1 MAVLSMSKQEFG
13 RLEAL
18 LRVQSGRLRVSD
30 ACVLIGLQRRQVFR
44 LLRGLKQ
51 DGATSLLSK
60 RRGKPSN
67 HRLPAEV
74 RTLALSIVRERYS
87 DFGPSLAA
95 EKLAEHHGCSVSR
108 ETLRGWMIA
117 DGLWQDRRHRLP
129 SPHQPRRRRDCL
141 GELVQ
146 IDGSEHAWFEDRGP
160 PCTLLAFV
168 DDATSRLMQL
178 RFVASELAFDYFRTT
193 RTYVEEHGKP
203 VAFYSD
209 KHGIFRVNS
218 KDAAGGDGVTQF
230 GRALLALNID
240 IICANSPQA
249 KGRIERAFGTLQD
262 RMVKELRLAE
272 VSSMAAAN
280 AWLPGFIT
288 AYNTRFGRDPANAKN
303 LHRPLA
309 QTDDL
314 DEILAWREERTVTRN
329 LTLHYDR
336 MMLLLD
342 PTSLA
347 RGLVRKKV
355 EVVNY
360 PDGRFAVQFNGT
372 ALGFK
377 VFDKIQTVQP
387 GAIVDNKRLSA
398 VLEQVKAQQ
407 AAYPARQQRGHLA
420 RQRPPNNLEAP
431 GLPSKGRA
439 KLWAAGLGAGWTE
452 YIITQLPYSHCII
465 PGIGTRERVRDCD
478 LRSCRCLDLDQ
489 IKQGEQGAR
498 DRGRGT
504 RAGGSPGAGRAIPP
518 AGRAAAATTST
529 ALLGCCSPARARR

>member
-1 MAVLSMSKQEFG
+1 MSKQEFS
-13 RLEAL
+13 RLEVL
-18 LRVQSGRLRVSD
+18 LRVQSGGLRVAD
-30 ACVLIGLQRRQVFR
+30 ACELIGLQRRQVFR

-60 RRGKPSN
+60 HRGKPSN

-74 RTLALSIVRERYS
+74 RSLALSIVRERYA
-87 DFGPSLAA
+87 DFGPTLAA

-108 ETLRGWMIA
+108 ETLRGWMIS
-117 DGLWQDRRHRLP
+117 DGLGQGR
-129 SPHQPRRRRDCL
+129 QRDCL

-160 PCTLLAFV
+160 PCTLLGFV

-178 RFVASELAFDYFRTT
+178 RFVTSESAFDYFRTT
-193 RTYVEEHGKP
+193 RAYLEEHGKP

-262 RMVKELRLAE
+262 RMVKELRLAG

-288 AYNTRFGRDPANAKN
+288 AYNTRFGRDPANAKD
-303 LHRPLA
+303 LHRPLM

-342 PTSLA
+342 PTPLA

-377 VFDKIQTVQP
+377 VFDKIQTGQP
-387 GAIVDNKRLSA
+387 GAIVDNKQLAA
-398 VLEQVKAQQ
+398 VLTMVKARQ
-407 AAYPARQQRGHLA
+407 AAYPARRQRGHAA

-439 KLWAAGLGAGWTE
+439 
-452 YIITQLPYSHCII
+452 P
-465 PGIGTRERVRDCD
+465 R
-478 LRSCRCLDLDQ
+478 
-489 IKQGEQGAR
+489 
-498 DRGRGT
+498 RG
-504 RAGGSPGAGRAIPP
+504 
-518 AGRAAAATTST
+518 AAAA
-529 ALLGCCSPARARR
+529 PA

>member
-1 MAVLSMSKQEFG
+1 MAVVSMSKQEFS
-13 RLEAL
+13 RLDVL

-44 LLRGLKQ
+44 LLSGLKQ

-74 RTLALSIVRERYS
+74 RTLALSIVRERYA
-87 DFGPSLAA
+87 DFGPTLAA

-117 DGLWQDRRHRLP
+117 EGLWQDRRHRLP

-146 IDGSEHAWFEDRGP
+146 IDGSEHAWFEDRAA
-160 PCTLLAFV
+160 PCTLLGFV

-193 RTYVEEHGKP
+193 RAYLEAHGKP

-218 KDAAGGDGVTQF
+218 KDAAGGEGVTQF

-262 RMVKELRLAE
+262 RMVKELRLAG
-272 VSSMAAAN
+272 VSSIAAAN

-309 QTDDL
+309 QADDL

-342 PTSLA
+342 PTPLA
-347 RGLVRKKV
+347 RGLARKKV

-360 PDGRFAVQFNGT
+360 PDGRFAVQSNGT

-377 VFDKIQTVQP
+377 VFDKIQTVPP

-398 VLEQVKAQQ
+398 VLEHIKAQQ
-407 AAYPARQQRGHLA
+407 AAYPAHRQRGHLA
-420 RQRPPNNLEAP
+420 RRRPPNNLEAP

-439 KLWAAGLGAGWTE
+439 PRHG
-452 YIITQLPYSHCII
+452 
-465 PGIGTRERVRDCD
+465 
-478 LRSCRCLDLDQ
+478 
-489 IKQGEQGAR
+489 
-498 DRGRGT
+498 
-504 RAGGSPGAGRAIPP
+504 
-518 AGRAAAATTST
+518 AAAA
-529 ALLGCCSPARARR
+529 AA